1 VVFASS
7 DAAAF
12 AVLNPRTG
20 AVLDLLPW
28 TQSGQLVCSL
38 MHPLSPRP
46 ESLCVELVEPSSP
59 TLGKGSGLL
68 SPSHTLDDV
77 QDATSGRLH
86 AATRRKVETVPFAD
100 G

>member
-1 VVFASS
+1 
-7 DAAAF
+7 
-12 AVLNPRTG
+12 
-20 AVLDLLPW
+20 
-28 TQSGQLVCSL
+28 

-68 SPSHTLDDV
+68 SPTHTLDDV

-86 AATRRKVETVPFAD
+86 AATRRKVETVHFTD
-100 G
+100 GQYPVKDAGTDWGVGHA